1 MSGTLANNSM
11 ERRRPNFRRI
21 LSSRAI
27 YLLLLA
33 AVILVVSAKD
43 IAEPDVWWHMQNAKY
58 LLTTHSFPSRD
69 TYSFTAAGSPWLD
82 HEWLSEIPLYLGY
95 RAAGLRGLLLVYA
108 TVLVLIF
115 ALVFYRC
122 LRAGADAA
130 NGALAILLA
139 ILLGEVSFG
148 PRTILFGWLCMA
160 ALLVLLDRFRETG
173 RGLWWCPPLFALW
186 VNLHGSWVFGIA
198 VLAIFVVCGLAQG
211 DWGAVVANRW
221 APDKLRKLLL
231 VLAACIAALF
241 FNPFGYRLVLYPFDL
256 IFRQT
261 TNLQHIDEWQPVNL
275 QLATGKLALVAI
287 LGLLAVALISR
298 RRWGLYDAVL
308 TAFALWAALAHVRL
322 LFFLALVIA
331 PILAPSLKLFPA
343 TSPATERPFL
353 NAVIIACVIAGLI
366 VWFPSEVKLQAEV
379 DEKFPTATLEWM
391 QRNGVIG
398 PIFNNYRF
406 GGYMIWKASEL
417 KTFIDGRA
425 DLFVHN
431 GVFDEYV
438 HAIQLDQ
445 SFEILNKYKIEYA
458 LLEPEQPLTYLLRR
472 ACWRTLYGDKVAALL
487 QRPTGG
493 KCEAAR

>member
-221 APDKLRKLLL
+221 MRTAFSARETGAPKLAATIGVLILDLMLLIALATEISVRLSAEPQQSPTIESLQQIQSKVSPGATIVSNISLQLLELYLSGASRKFVALNSHDPGESFTDYHLSRLFAKRALGWGGPIPPVLFADDVMAATVLNQLNADARITDGAYLLLGEPESPDYATVLREEVDKLG
-231 VLAACIAALF
+231 AAF
-241 FNPFGYRLVLYPFDL
+241 
-256 IFRQT
+256 
-261 TNLQHIDEWQPVNL
+261 
-275 QLATGKLALVAI
+275 
-287 LGLLAVALISR
+287 
-298 RRWGLYDAVL
+298 
-308 TAFALWAALAHVRL
+308 
-322 LFFLALVIA
+322 
-331 PILAPSLKLFPA
+331 
-343 TSPATERPFL
+343 
-353 NAVIIACVIAGLI
+353 
-366 VWFPSEVKLQAEV
+366 
-379 DEKFPTATLEWM
+379 M
-391 QRNGVIG
+391 
-398 PIFNNYRF
+398 
-406 GGYMIWKASEL
+406 
-417 KTFIDGRA
+417 
-425 DLFVHN
+425 
-431 GVFDEYV
+431 
-438 HAIQLDQ
+438 
-445 SFEILNKYKIEYA
+445 
-458 LLEPEQPLTYLLRR
+458 LEPVLQNR
-472 ACWRTLYGDKVAALL
+472 AVSLFK
-487 QRPTGG
+487 
-493 KCEAAR
+493 